1 MNEEKK
7 VKQTP
12 VFDSD
17 EELKKLVIERL
28 KTSSDELNVVI
39 GNVGDFT
46 RDELIKNIEAGN
58 EIGKEIV
65 ESEIEFL
72 KAIIEGKIYANE

>member
-1 MNEEKK
+1 MKTEKI
-7 VKQTP
+7 VKTSP
-12 VFDSD
+12 FDVD

-39 GNVGDFT
+39 GNTGDYT
-46 RDELIKNIEAGN
+46 RNQLIESIEAGD

-72 KAIIEGKIYANE
+72 KAMIEGKIYINE